1 MTLTSRQRCYRSL
14 FGIAFAVLIGCS
26 SSREDSQ
33 RNPPQEALTTEATET
48 PQSSPPSMDPA
59 TAARVERVRQSLEQG
74 MDVNKADGDGRTALM
89 MAAFEGYTEVVR
101 FLLDNGAEADL
112 RDGAGRTAMMYA
124 SSGPF
129 PQTVELLIQNGANI
143 NVADSA
149 EGWTALMFAA
159 AEGHQAVVLV
169 LARHGAEIEVTD
181 QDGDAAIHH
190 ARERGQTHIVAL
202 LTELQANN

>member
-1 MTLTSRQRCYRSL
+1 MTLTSRQQRYRSL
-14 FGIAFAVLIGCS
+14 FGIAFAVVIGCAS
-26 SSREDSQ
+26 SPEDSLRKAPSGTSAPEVAEQ
-33 RNPPQEALTTEATET
+33 T
-48 PQSSPPSMDPA
+48 SPPSMDPA

-129 PQTVELLIQNGANI
+129 PQTVELLVQSGADV
-143 NVADSA
+143 NVADNA

-159 AEGHQAVVLV
+159 AEGQQAVVLV
-169 LARHGAEIEVTD
+169 LARHGADIEVTD

-202 LTELQANN
+202 LTEIQANN

>member
-1 MTLTSRQRCYRSL
+1 MTLTSRQQRYRSL

-26 SSREDSQ
+26 SAPEDS
-33 RNPPQEALTTEATET
+33 RRKPPQGAAAPEIAEI
-48 PQSSPPSMDPA
+48 PQSTPASMDPA

-74 MDVNKADGDGRTALM
+74 MDVNKADADGRTALM

-112 RDGAGRTAMMYA
+112 RDGSGRTATMYA

-129 PQTVELLIQNGANI
+129 PQTVELLVQNGADVNI
-143 NVADSA
+143 ADNA

-159 AEGHQAVVLV
+159 AEGHQTVVLM
-169 LARHGAEIEVTD
+169 LAQHGAEIEVTD
-181 QDGDAAIHH
+181 QDGDAALHH
-190 ARERGQTHIVAL
+190 ARERGQTHIVDL